1 LTAPAGAAARPLR
14 RRGWRRIAVAGVA
27 GLACA
32 GLAALGTWQ
41 LERRAWKHALI
52 ERVEARLARS
62 AVPAPAPDRWPR
74 IDAERD
80 EYRRVHARG
89 VFLHERETLVQAVTA
104 LGSGYWVLTPLA
116 TSEGFTVLVNRGF
129 VPPERRERG
138 ARGQGNPA
146 GAVSVGGLLRVS
158 EPGGAFLRRND
169 PAADRWYSRD
179 VQAIAAARGLERVAP
194 YFIDAEAASGNEAAP
209 IGGLT
214 VVSFRDN
221 HLVYALTWYLLCAM
235 TAGAALR
242 LLRERE

>member
-104 LGSGYWVLTPLA
+104 LGSGYWV
-116 TSEGFTVLVNRGF
+116 
-129 VPPERRERG
+129 PERRERG